1 MLWQRARV
9 VLGTLV
15 TLQVHLPDDA
25 LSLDEA
31 QVHHAIEAAFA
42 CMSHIGRVMSAH
54 DPHSDLGRISQARP
68 DSILRLDPHTLVVL
82 SRAQHWH
89 RVSGGAFNPC
99 LAATHLSRAGRRPGL
114 TLLPEPDANGWPFR
128 MVSDTQLHVLHAVA
142 LDLGGIAKGYA
153 VDQAVAVLRAQG
165 VTSALVNAG
174 GDLRAIG
181 PRAWPVQTR
190 HAQRSVRDATL
201 RGVRQLVQGAV
212 ATSVAGLHNPE
223 FVPTLPRMPHWQ
235 SATVRAP
242 DCMTADVLT
251 KWALQSSV
259 LCPPLMRQLRQ
270 HGARMWR
277 SR

>member
-25 LSLDEA
+25 VLLGEEVVP
-31 QVHHAIEAAFA
+31 QAIEAAFA

-54 DPHSDLGRISQARP
+54 DPQSDLGRISQARP
-68 DSILRLDPHTLVVL
+68 DSVLSLDPHTVVVL
-82 SRAQHWH
+82 RSAQHWH
-89 RVSGGAFNPC
+89 GVSGGAFNPC
-99 LAATHLSRAGRRPGL
+99 LAAAHLSRAGWRPGL
-114 TLLPEPDANGWPFR
+114 TVLPEPDADGWPFR
-128 MVSDTQLHVLHAVA
+128 MVSDTQLHVTHAVA

-153 VDQAVAVLRAQG
+153 VDQAIAVLRAQG
-165 VTSALVNAG
+165 VHSALVNAG
-174 GDLRAIG
+174 GDLLAIG
-181 PRAWPVQTR
+181 PRAWPLQAR
-190 HAQRSVRDATL
+190 HAHSSVRDATL
-201 RGVRQLVQGAV
+201 RGVRHLVQGAV
-212 ATSVAGLHNPE
+212 ATSVAGLRNPE
-223 FVPTLPRMPHWQ
+223 FVPTLRRMPHWQ
-235 SATVRAP
+235 SSTVRAP

-259 LCPPLMRQLRQ
+259 LCPSLSRQLRL